1 MAMFCRFCGRN
12 LPSQSDFC
20 AFCGQRLAPDAREI
34 TVLPQELPRQIN
46 KQYAEK
52 KSTLPKSA
60 SVIFGLGIVGFAVAY
75 IKIAP
80 GYGGQKF
87 LAYLMGV
94 AVMLTLSIV
103 LGFQASKRKSR
114 GLHWTK
120 LIYGLVLILG
130 CASLLIAYEAK
141 VDAALS
147 DVADSGYVHV
157 LLLVS
162 DKFYSES
169 ESGVVNKP
177 QTVITYD
184 SKRVTY
190 NDIHV
195 LELNKD
201 ITFEASTHYVL
212 WSRKHSGSGT
222 KTVQFTPQNLR
233 EKDGY
238 SFDITF
244 DTGGDHWCVVTII
257 AKYRLSFWE
266 VLLH

>member
-1 MAMFCRFCGRN
+1 MFCRFCGKN

-20 AFCGQRLAPDAREI
+20 AFCGQPLAPNAEEI
-34 TVLPQELPRQIN
+34 TIAPAQIN
-46 KQYAEK
+46 KEHAGK
-52 KSTLPKSA
+52 KSALPKSA
-60 SVIFGLGIVGFAVAY
+60 SIIFGLGIVGFAAAY

-80 GYGGQKF
+80 GYGGYKF
-87 LAYLMGV
+87 LAYLIGMV
-94 AVMLTLSIV
+94 VMLAISIV
-103 LGFQASKRKSR
+103 LGTQASKRNSR

-120 LIYGLVLILG
+120 LVYGLILLLG
-130 CASLLIAYEAK
+130 CASLLIVYETK

-157 LLLVS
+157 LLIS
-162 DKFYSES
+162 DDKFYSES
-169 ESGVVNKP
+169 ESGIINDP

-184 SKRVTY
+184 SKRVSDS
-190 NDIHV
+190 DIYV

-201 ITFEASTHYVL
+201 IAFQASTSYVL
-212 WSRKHSGSGT
+212 WGQKYSGSGT
-222 KTVQFTPQNLR
+222 KTVQLTSQNLR

-244 DTGGDHWCVVTII
+244 DTGGDHWCVVTIT